1 MLKIRFWP
9 ALIVLAAVLITT
21 RLGFWQLSRAHQ
33 REALNMHMTQYQNET
48 PVPVGASPVALAS
61 IEYHRVVVHGK
72 WMPEK
77 AVYLDNRPY
86 KDAAGFYVIMPLQFA
101 DGSAVLVNRGWLP
114 RNDEDRSHIAP
125 YRTSDGEVDVTGT
138 ARANPSQAF
147 ELGHGG
153 SAAHLKI
160 RQNLAIGDFA
170 QETGLRLQPFVIQQN
185 GGADDGLVRDWPVQT
200 ADAERNYGYMVQ
212 WWGMALAA
220 LGFGLYAAR
229 RAALQERR
237 SMIVESAAQEAQ
249 AAQAAKGANDVKDAR
264 DANHANAA
272 ADTAGAR
279 AAQRNRGKV

>member
-9 ALIVLAAVLITT
+9 ALIVLAVVLITT

-33 REALNMHMTQYQNET
+33 REALNAHMTEYQNET
-48 PVPVGASPVALAS
+48 PIPVTASPVALSS
-61 IEYHRVVVHGK
+61 IEYHRVVAHGK

-86 KDAAGFYVIMPLQFA
+86 KDAPGFYVVMPLQFA
-101 DGSAVLVNRGWLP
+101 DGSAILVNRGWLP
-114 RNDEDRSHIAP
+114 RNDEDRSRIAS

-138 ARANPSQAF
+138 ARANASQAF

-153 SAAHLKI
+153 SAANLKI
-160 RQNLAIGDFA
+160 RQNLAIDAYA
-170 QETGLRLQPFVIQQN
+170 QETGLRLQPFVIQQS

-212 WWGMALAA
+212 WWAMALAA
-220 LGFGLYAAR
+220 LAFGVYAAR
-229 RAALQERR
+229 RAAVHERR
-237 SMIVESAAQEAQ
+237 SQIVATEAPQASGEVKADATAQ
-249 AAQAAKGANDVKDAR
+249 ATAQ
-264 DANHANAA
+264 
-272 ADTAGAR
+272 